1 MLSSTPCGA
10 DLVAI
15 NSHLDSGFMLFPFL
29 LPGEEQ
35 DYLGIG

>member
-1 MLSSTPCGA
+1 MLSPTPCAG

-15 NSHLDSGFMLFPFL
+15 NSDLDSGFTLFPFV